1 MICPKSVKMA
11 HEEIQKN
18 IFAMLPEKWDR
29 LYLYA
34 SVIDHFNNLQT
45 GEMFFFYYP
54 KGVLKKNPV
63 NVYEVP
69 IKFNID
75 ENQYFKLA
83 DELFNSIKKL
93 RAECIEQGEKLW
105 TNLTISIEKLKY
117 KVEYSYDD
125 LSSSEFDS
133 DARHLIWKYKYLEI
147 PYESLNKKEREIINT
162 YLKSE
167 KGETKVFELPLYET
181 GKYKKIESV
190 QHIEKNLKFVTDKKI
205 EEMKFIST
213 YVPKSQI
220 LNKKD

>member
-1 MICPKSVKMA
+1 MSKINKNGTRR
-11 HEEIQKN
+11 N

-34 SVIDHFNNLQT
+34 SVTDHFNNLQT

-54 KGVLKKNPV
+54 KGVLKKNPI

-69 IKFNID
+69 VKFNID
-75 ENQYFKLA
+75 ESQYFKLA
-83 DELFNSIKKL
+83 DELFSSIKKL
-93 RAECIEQGEKLW
+93 RAECREQGEELW

-125 LSSSEFDS
+125 LTSSELDS
-133 DARHLIWKYKYLEI
+133 DARHLIWEYNYLGI
-147 PYESLNKKEREIINT
+147 PYESLNKKERDIINK
-162 YLKSE
+162 YLQSE
-167 KGETKVFELPLYET
+167 KKPTKIFELPLYDKGT
-181 GKYKKIESV
+181 YQKIESV
-190 QHIEKNLKFVTDKKI
+190 KHIEKNLKFVTDKKI